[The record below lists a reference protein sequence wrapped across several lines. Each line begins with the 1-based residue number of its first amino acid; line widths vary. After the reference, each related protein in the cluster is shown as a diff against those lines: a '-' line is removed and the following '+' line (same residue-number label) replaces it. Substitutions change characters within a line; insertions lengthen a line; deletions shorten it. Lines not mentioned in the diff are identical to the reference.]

1 MLLCSPERW
10 GKRWGTIV
18 AYKSIL
24 VPFDDS
30 SASRAALDTAYMI
43 ASQHDSHLEVFHVR
57 ADSKESIPLL
67 GEGFS
72 GAMIEEMIEAADQES
87 GERSTRAERYFEE
100 FRKANDIALVQS
112 GPGPGGVTVWW
123 REEIGREDQ
132 LVALRGRRTDLVVV
146 GRPAEAMDQSA
157 FMTLHAAIF
166 ETARPVLLA
175 PSEKPATIG
184 RNIAIAWN
192 GSMQAAR
199 AVSSALPLLAGADNV
214 YLAAF
219 DTERSEMR
227 FRGHELS
234 EHLSWHGIETKSVET
249 IDKGQDVGAGL
260 LQMCAANHIDLLV
273 MGAYTHSRLMQIVF
287 GGVTRHVIDN
297 AKVPVLMSH

>member
-1 MLLCSPERW
+1 M
-10 GKRWGTIV
+10 

-30 SASRAALDTAYMI
+30 AASRAALDTAYMV
-43 ASQHDSHLEVFHVR
+43 ASQHGSHLEIFHVR

-87 GERSTRAERYFEE
+87 GDRSSRAKRYFEE
-100 FRKANDIALVQS
+100 FAKANNIAQVQS
-112 GPGPGGVTVWW
+112 APGPEGVSISW
-123 REEIGREDQ
+123 REDIGREDQ

-146 GRPAEAMDQSA
+146 GRPGEAMDQSA

-166 ETARPVLLA
+166 ETAHPVLLT

-199 AVSSALPLLAGADNV
+199 AVSSALPFLTGADKV

-219 DTERSEMR
+219 DTERSELR
-227 FRGHELS
+227 FRGHELG
-234 EHLSWHGIETKSVET
+234 EHLGWHGIKTQSVEPVA
-249 IDKGQDVGAGL
+249 KGQDVGAAL
-260 LQMCAANHIDLLV
+260 LEMCAGNNIDLLV

-297 AKVPVLMSH
+297 ANIPVLMSH

>member
-1 MLLCSPERW
+1 MAFR
-10 GKRWGTIV
+10 
-18 AYKSIL
+18 SIL

-30 SASRAALDTAYMI
+30 VAGRAALDTAYMV
-43 ASQHDSHLEVFHVR
+43 ACQHGSHIEIFHVR

-72 GAMIEEMIEAADQES
+72 GAMIEELIEAADQES
-87 GERSTRAERYFEE
+87 GERASRAEDYFKE
-100 FRKANDIALVQS
+100 FAKANDIAQVQN
-112 GPGPGGVTVWW
+112 GPGPEGVSIWW

-166 ETARPVLLA
+166 ETARPVLLT
-175 PSEKPATIG
+175 PLEKPAAIG

-199 AVSSALPLLAGADNV
+199 AVSSALPLLTGADNV

-219 DTERSEMR
+219 DTERSEVR
-227 FRGHELS
+227 FRGHELG
-234 EHLSWHGIETKSVET
+234 EHLSWHGVETKRVET
-249 IDKGQDVGAGL
+249 ITKGQDVGAGL
-260 LQMCAANHIDLLV
+260 LEMCTANDVDLLV

-297 AKVPVLMSH
+297 AKIPVLMSH

>member
-1 MLLCSPERW
+1 M
-10 GKRWGTIV
+10 

-30 SASRAALDTAYMI
+30 AASRAALDTAYMV
-43 ASQHDSHLEVFHVR
+43 AAQQGSHLEIFHVR

-87 GERSTRAERYFEE
+87 GERSTRAERYFDE
-100 FRKANDIALVQS
+100 FSKANDIARVES
-112 GPGPGGVTVWW
+112 GPGPGGVTIWW

-166 ETARPVLLA
+166 ETARPVLLT
-175 PSEKPATIG
+175 PSEKPETIG

-199 AVSSALPLLAGADNV
+199 AVSSALPLLTEADKV

-227 FRGHELS
+227 FRGHELG
-234 EHLSWHGIETKSVET
+234 EHLSWHGIETLRVEP
-249 IDKGQDVGAGL
+249 IAKGQDVGAAL
-260 LQMCAANHIDLLV
+260 LETCAAHDIDLLV

-297 AKVPVLMSH
+297 AKIPVLMSH